1 MPSLVLRFHSRKQF
15 HLKPFDHCCT
25 SMINTPY
32 ISPVFCLLLYS
43 FSRFPAMRF
52 LFFQNFIYFFN
63 IFLTCPIH
71 DSYVMHAIKISSP
84 DQLLI
89 YSVSRFPAMKSLF
102 FKKDAW
108 KIFFS
113 FPHVLLFLYF
123 LFVFLFHANSAII
136 FATCSIFS
144 HRHAFS
150 PQNSSASSVSPFAAC
165 TSALVIQYGVFA
177 GLQVAIH

>member
-1 MPSLVLRFHSRKQF
+1 MPSLILCFHSRKQF

-63 IFLTCPIH
+63 IFLTCPIY
-71 DSYVMHAIKISSP
+71 DSYIMHAIKIGSP

-89 YSVSRFPAMKSLF
+89 CNTTRKKTRGKS
-102 FKKDAW
+102 
-108 KIFFS
+108 FS
-113 FPHVLLFLYF
+113 FPHVLLHLYF
-123 LFVFLFHANSAII
+123 FIFFFHANSAII
-136 FATCSIFS
+136 SATCSIFS

-165 TSALVIQYGVFA
+165 TNALVIQYGVFA

>member
-1 MPSLVLRFHSRKQF
+1 MPSLVLHFHSRKQF

-43 FSRFPAMRF
+43 FS
-52 LFFQNFIYFFN
+52 I
-63 IFLTCPIH
+63 
-71 DSYVMHAIKISSP
+71 
-84 DQLLI
+84 
-89 YSVSRFPAMKSLF
+89 FPAMKSLF

-123 LFVFLFHANSAII
+123 LFVFLSHANSAII
-136 FATCSIFS
+136 SATCSIFS